1 MNHLLVF
8 SLLTIVPFVIYFLYK
23 FYKFYING
31 VIKNNGLLY
40 SWQSNR
46 IASAGNPPP
55 HNFISGHR
63 WNTLDEFKAKS
74 LSNKKSKNPVFSSTF
89 SFFKDHEKEL
99 QLPMGVIPKIEKEK
113 FYLNANNICRSML
126 ILGGAGGGKTVYFL
140 NLLSQRNWYSKAV
153 ILSKKGDFDKVLFRG
168 KTIDILV
175 QNKLKEASIHN
186 ILDEPIQFI
195 EVFVKSI
202 MNASLGEKEQDYFSS
217 SAKMTMEEILQE
229 IFIKASDEG
238 LTIKEKWAFL
248 LSEYEKKY
256 EETMKGDSKS
266 LKDVL
271 QTVKLQFQIFY
282 FMAWRIIETDA
293 PTFTAKDF
301 FNSKHD
307 NRIFLNATDPSQEG
321 SIAATYSVLVKYQLS
336 LQNYWCEKPIVHIQ
350 DEYNSFSKIVGEELL
365 NEVREVGRSKM
376 FAPIAGIQ
384 GLPSD
389 KEKAQKLLINM
400 QYLVAF
406 AGTDTET
413 LNTICNLLGKVTYT
427 NHKENVSTSRSGKSV
442 SISQEEVKKDVLTNY
457 HLNILQDE
465 EFSHVFIGLK
475 EKILFKGQNP
485 LIEMKERTYI
495 DTTEE
500 VDMVDYYRWVKMR
513 KDTLKNKSN
522 LQENIIN
529 EIISEAKW

>member
-1 MNHLLVF
+1 MNNLIVF
-8 SLLTIVPFVIYFLYK
+8 TILIIGPILAYFLYK

-40 SWQSNR
+40 SWESNKL
-46 IASAGNPPP
+46 ASAANPPP
-55 HNFISGHR
+55 QNFISGHR
-63 WNTLDEFKAKS
+63 WNTVDEFKAKS
-74 LSNKKSKNPVFSSTF
+74 LKNKKSKNPVFSSTF
-89 SFFKDHEKEL
+89 STFKDHEKEL
-99 QLPMGVIPKIEKEK
+99 ELPNRIKNKIKKEK

-186 ILDEPIQFI
+186 ILDEKIQFI

-202 MNASLGEKEQDYFSS
+202 MNASLGEKQDYFSS

-229 IFIKASDEG
+229 IFIKASDDG

-248 LSEYEKKY
+248 LSEYERKY
-256 EETMKGDSKS
+256 EETMKSDNKS

-293 PTFTAKDF
+293 ATFTAKDF

-307 NRIFLNATDPSQEG
+307 NRIFLNATDPTQEG

-336 LQNYWCEKPIVHIQ
+336 LPKDWCTLPVVHIQ
-350 DEYNSFSKIVGEELL
+350 DEYNSFSRIVGEALL
-365 NEVREVGRSKM
+365 NEVREVGRSFM

-384 GLPSD
+384 GLPSN
-389 KEKAQKLLINM
+389 KEKAQQLLTNM

-413 LNTICNLLGKVTYT
+413 LNAICNTVGKVEYI

-442 SISQEEVKKDVLTNY
+442 SISEEHVKKDVLTNY

-465 EFSHVFIGLK
+465 EFSHIFIGIK

-485 LIEMKERTYI
+485 LIEMKERNI
-495 DTTEE
+495 DTTAE
-500 VDMVDYYRWVKMR
+500 VDMVDYYRWLKMR
-513 KDTLKNKSN
+513 KETLKNQSAMGEN
-522 LQENIIN
+522 LVN
-529 EIISEAKW
+529 EIISETKW